1 MGPGLQHRLYRT
13 CFPAVVRSVTLPRP
27 LLNPVRPRSAL
38 AQQRFHVVATLAALV
53 VAAAAVVSP
62 ARALEDLELPS
73 DISVAMPQEAPLGGP
88 VDDDRVWEDV
98 SFGTGEADFTAVAVA
113 PDNPRQ
119 LYVGAGGSVFVS
131 TDAGNTWRR
140 VLDVRGGA
148 RGASSF
154 SRSREAGDAESEFD
168 DRFQELREEA
178 LEEARREIIDDLIA
192 ELGDA
197 GEKLAEELA
206 EELAEQRIDEDED
219 RLREEAMDDV
229 RRRNQ
234 GRDAPLSSSVRTQ
247 NQTPSS
253 SSPSRRVHRI
263 LALPG
268 GRVFAATAAGLYIG
282 TIDGEQASFE
292 HMAIGTGDDVEVLS
306 VAAHPAAPGVIFAG
320 TRNGLWSS
328 DDAGAH
334 WAQLGD
340 LPLRTEVVGL
350 APHPQSPKVMLVAT
364 SNGVYRTTD
373 QGSTFVPVLQPNAS
387 TARDVRAVA
396 FDIVDPRVAF
406 AGTQEGVF
414 RSLDGG
420 FAWERLETTG
430 LITRQVSDLASADW
444 GLAVATVNGVFFSP
458 DAGASFRELFAGLEE
473 RDVRRI
479 AAGVTPLSLWSA
491 TGRGTFSYRAPV
503 ERARRQAALA
513 EIKALIAREPTIP
526 EVSRAVLANGFVAD
540 KYSAIRRRAELASFV
555 PRLTVRYGGLN
566 PWGDYRQARTLFLDP
581 VPNQAVL
588 PPVLYDTSRE
598 SNAFQVLFVWGGSRW
613 AFDPAELDTM
623 ATFRRVEG
631 LRSKLLRRVVSV
643 YDARRRLQVALL
655 MSPPDDLRSLAFKNI
670 QVEELTGVLDALSNG
685 YFSAALAAADARP
698 ADAKLTGSTRS
709 R

>member
-1 MGPGLQHRLYRT
+1 MAQT
-13 CFPAVVRSVTLPRP
+13 RSH
-27 LLNPVRPRSAL
+27 A
-38 AQQRFHVVATLAALV
+38 AATLVAVAL
-53 VAAAAVVSP
+53 AAAV
-62 ARALEDLELPS
+62 ARPVRAIEDLELPS
-73 DISVAMPQEAPLGGP
+73 DVAVATPQESPLAGP

-119 LYVGAGGSVFVS
+119 LYLGAGGSVFVS

-148 RGASSF
+148 RGAASF
-154 SRSREAGDAESEFD
+154 ARSREAGDAESEFD

-234 GRDAPLSSSVRTQ
+234 GRDGTLSSSVRSQVQSQPTA
-247 NQTPSS
+247 P
-253 SSPSRRVHRI
+253 SSPSRRIHRI

-268 GRVFAATAAGLYIG
+268 GRVFAATGAGLYIG
-282 TIDGEQASFE
+282 VVDGAEARFD
-292 HMAIGTGDDVEVLS
+292 HVAIGTGDDVEVLA
-306 VAAHPAAPGVIFAG
+306 VAAHPAAPGLLFAG

-340 LPLRTEVVGL
+340 LPLRTDVVGL
-350 APHPQSPKVMLVAT
+350 APHPQSPNVMLVAT
-364 SNGVYRTTD
+364 SNGVYRSTD
-373 QGSTFVPVLQPNAS
+373 RGSTFVPVLQPNAT

-396 FDIVDPRVAF
+396 FDLVDPRIAF

-420 FAWERLETTG
+420 FAWERLETVG
-430 LITRQVSDLASADW
+430 LITRQVSDLASAEW

-473 RDVRRI
+473 RDVRRV
-479 AAGVTPLSLWSA
+479 AAGSEPLSLWGA
-491 TGRGTFSYRAPV
+491 TGRGTFAYRAPL

-513 EIKALIAREPTIP
+513 EIRALIAREPTIP
-526 EVSRAVLANGFVAD
+526 EVSRAVLETGFVAD
-540 KYSAIRRRAELASFV
+540 RYAEIRRRAELASFV

-566 PWGDYRQARTLFLDP
+566 PWGDYRLARTLFLDP
-581 VPNQAVL
+581 LPNQPPL

-598 SNAFQVLFVWGGSRW
+598 ANALQVLFVWGGSRW
-613 AFDPAELDTM
+613 VFDPAELDTM

-643 YDARRRLQVALL
+643 YDARRRLQVSLL
-655 MSPPDDLRSLAFKNI
+655 LSPPDDLRSLAFKQI

-685 YFSAALAAADARP
+685 FFSAALAAADARP
-698 ADAKLTGSTRS
+698 ADATPPAPTRS